1 MSECNPCPFC
11 GSEKIEYVRGTSDS
25 EGVSIARTCTVC
37 GAVGPWIQAPDDH
50 VGAFA
55 ASVKWNERFNF
66 EIEAQ

>member
-1 MSECNPCPFC
+1 
-11 GSEKIEYVRGTSDS
+11 
-25 EGVSIARTCTVC
+25 VC

-55 ASVKWNERFNF
+55 ASVKCNERFNF